1 MVIIIA
7 LLVVVILLL
16 LAVIV
21 MLLTGWP
28 GKQKEEV
35 ERLGNSLRREMAEQR
50 SDNLQLMKAIRIVI
64 EDAVRESV
72 EREMAAAAPRGR
84 SKRGRSKASQAADSA
99 VATSSAEDEVSDDS
113 SNESP
118 LQAIQI
124 SLFPANNI
132 TNPVVPVRQSPP
144 VEKPAEKQPES
155 EPETIHMGYVDDIP
169 DVE

>member
-1 MVIIIA
+1 MLLTILLIVI
-7 LLVVVILLL
+7 VLL
-16 LAVIV
+16 LAVIIV
-21 MLLTGWP
+21 MLVTGWP
-28 GKQKEEV
+28 GRQKEEI

-72 EREMAAAAPRGR
+72 EREMAAAAPKGR
-84 SKRGRSKASQAADSA
+84 TKRGRSKASQVTDST
-99 VATSSAEDEVSDDS
+99 VATEAAEEEVSDDS

-124 SLFPANNI
+124 SLFPANNS
-132 TNPVVPVRQSPP
+132 TNPVVPVRKSPP
-144 VEKPAEKQPES
+144 VEKAAEKQPDS